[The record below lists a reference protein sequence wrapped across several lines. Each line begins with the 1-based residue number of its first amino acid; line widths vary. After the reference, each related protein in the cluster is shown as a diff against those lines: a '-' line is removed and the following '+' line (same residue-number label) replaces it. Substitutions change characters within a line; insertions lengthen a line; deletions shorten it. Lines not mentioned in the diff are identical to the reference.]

1 VNTKR
6 LELFPITAEVG
17 SRNHLIIGGCDCTGL
32 LRRYGSP
39 LYIFD
44 EATIRQQCREYRH
57 EFGIR
62 YKNTVAAY
70 ACKALIN
77 RPLATLMKEE
87 GMDLDVVSGGELA
100 IAQSV
105 DFPAERVHFHGNNK
119 TPEELKLALDYKI
132 GRIIVD
138 NFYELEMLNDLAGEK
153 KIKVDIL
160 LRLNPSVDPHTH
172 KHTTTGILDSK
183 FGFPIGTGQAE
194 QAVIQSMSLKNLKLR
209 GLHFHLGSPVTETE
223 PYMQGLTVVLKFA
236 AQMKKK
242 SRFEMEE
249 LSPGGG
255 FPVKYISSAEL
266 PPLSRYADTII
277 RNMVSLTTN
286 LGLAQPKLIIEPGR
300 SIIARAGVAVYTI
313 GAIKDI
319 PGVRKYVCV
328 DGGMG
333 DNIRPA
339 LYDAKYEA
347 LLANRV
353 NAENVSKVTFAGKYC
368 ESGDILIRDIAMP
381 ETKPG
386 DVVAI
391 PVCGAYCIPMSS
403 NYNMVPHPAIIMVNE
418 GRARIIRRRQKY
430 ADLMKYDIM
439 GKA

>member
-6 LELFPITAEVG
+6 LELFPITAEVNN
-17 SRNHLIIGGCDCTGL
+17 RNHLLIGGCDCVGL
-32 LRRYGSP
+32 LRRFGSP

-44 EATIRQQCREYRH
+44 EATIRSQCREYRH

-62 YKNTVAAY
+62 YKNTAAAY
-70 ACKALIN
+70 ASKAFIN
-77 RPLATLMKEE
+77 RPMAVILKEE
-87 GMDLDVVSGGELA
+87 GMGLDVVSGGELA
-100 IAQSV
+100 IARAV

-119 TPEELKLALDYKI
+119 TPEELEMALDYNI
-132 GRIIVD
+132 GRIVVD
-138 NFYELEMLNDLAGEK
+138 NFYEIELLNRMAGEK
-153 KIKVDIL
+153 KLKVNIL

-194 QAVIQSMSLKNLKLR
+194 QAVKQAMSSKNLKLR
-209 GLHFHLGSPVTETE
+209 GLHFHLGSPITETD
-223 PYMQGLTVVLKFA
+223 PYMQGLNVVLKFA

-242 SRFEMEE
+242 LMFEMEE

-255 FPVKYISSAEL
+255 FPVKYVSPAEL
-266 PPLSRYADTII
+266 PPVSSYADAIVS
-277 RNMVSLTTN
+277 NLVSLTGS
-286 LGLAQPKLIIEPGR
+286 LGLAKPKLIIEPGR
-300 SIIARAGVAVYTI
+300 SIVARAGVAVYTI
-313 GAIKDI
+313 GAIKNI
-319 PGVRKYVCV
+319 PGVRTYVCV

-347 LLANRV
+347 LLANKV
-353 NAENVSKVTFAGKYC
+353 NATNAGKVTIAGKYC
-368 ESGDILIRDIAMP
+368 ESGDILIRDIDMP
-381 ETKPG
+381 EIKSG

-418 GRARIIRRRQKY
+418 GRARVIRRRQKY
-430 ADLMKYDIM
+430 ADLMKYDVM

>member
-1 VNTKR
+1 MNTKR
-6 LELFPITAEVG
+6 LELFPITAEVNN
-17 SRNHLIIGGCDCTGL
+17 RNHLLIGGCDCVGL

-44 EATIRQQCREYRH
+44 EATIRSQCREYRH

-62 YKNTVAAY
+62 YKNTAAAY
-70 ACKALIN
+70 ASKAFIN
-77 RPLATLMKEE
+77 KPMAAIMKEE
-87 GMDLDVVSGGELA
+87 GMGLDVVSGGELA
-100 IAQSV
+100 IAESV
-105 DFPAERVHFHGNNK
+105 DYPAERIHFHGNNK
-119 TPEELKLALDYKI
+119 TPDELVMALDYKI
-132 GRIIVD
+132 GRIVAD
-138 NFYELEMLNDLAGEK
+138 NFYELELLNELAGER
-153 KIKVDIL
+153 KVKVNIL

-194 QAVIQSMSLKNLKLR
+194 QAVKQALSLKNLKLC
-209 GLHFHLGSPVTETE
+209 GLHFHLGSPITETD
-223 PYMQGLTVVLKFA
+223 PYMQGLSVVLKFA
-236 AQMKKK
+236 ALMKKK
-242 SRFEMEE
+242 HSFEMEE

-255 FPVKYISSAEL
+255 FPVKYVSSAEL
-266 PPLSRYADTII
+266 PPVSSYADTIVT
-277 RNMVSLTTN
+277 NLVSLTGN
-286 LGLAQPKLIIEPGR
+286 LGLARPKLIIEPGR
-300 SIIARAGVAVYTI
+300 SIVARAGVAVYTV

-319 PGVRKYVCV
+319 PGVRTYVCV

-347 LLANRV
+347 LLANKV
-353 NAENVSKVTFAGKYC
+353 NAVNVKKVTFAGKYC
-368 ESGDILIRDIAMP
+368 ESGDILIRDIDMP
-381 ETKPG
+381 DIKSG
-386 DVVAI
+386 DTVAI

-403 NYNMVPHPAIIMVNE
+403 NYNMVPHPAIILVNE

-430 ADLMKYDIM
+430 ADLMKYDVM

>member
-1 VNTKR
+1 V
-6 LELFPITAEVG
+6 
-17 SRNHLIIGGCDCTGL
+17 GL

-44 EATIRQQCREYRH
+44 EATIRSQCREYRH

-62 YKNTVAAY
+62 YKNTAAAY
-70 ACKALIN
+70 ASKAFIN
-77 RPLATLMKEE
+77 KPMAAIMKEE
-87 GMDLDVVSGGELA
+87 GMGLDVVSGGELA
-100 IAQSV
+100 IAESV
-105 DFPAERVHFHGNNK
+105 DYPAERIHFHGNNK
-119 TPEELKLALDYKI
+119 TPDELVMALDYKI
-132 GRIIVD
+132 GRIVAD
-138 NFYELEMLNDLAGEK
+138 NFYELELLNELAGER
-153 KIKVDIL
+153 KVKVNIL

-194 QAVIQSMSLKNLKLR
+194 QAVKQALSLKNLKLC
-209 GLHFHLGSPVTETE
+209 GLHFHLGSPITETD
-223 PYMQGLTVVLKFA
+223 PYMQGLSVVLKFA
-236 AQMKKK
+236 ALMKKK
-242 SRFEMEE
+242 HSFEMEE

-255 FPVKYISSAEL
+255 FPVKYVSSAEL
-266 PPLSRYADTII
+266 PPVSSYADTIVT
-277 RNMVSLTTN
+277 NLVSLTGN
-286 LGLAQPKLIIEPGR
+286 LGLARPKLIIEPGR
-300 SIIARAGVAVYTI
+300 SIVARAGVAVYTV

-319 PGVRKYVCV
+319 PGVRTYVCV

-347 LLANRV
+347 LLANKV
-353 NAENVSKVTFAGKYC
+353 NAVNVKKVTFAGKYC
-368 ESGDILIRDIAMP
+368 ESGDILIRDIDMP
-381 ETKPG
+381 DIKSG
-386 DVVAI
+386 DTVAI

-403 NYNMVPHPAIIMVNE
+403 NYNMVPHPAIILVNE

-430 ADLMKYDIM
+430 ADLMKYDVM